1 MGRDS
6 GEDCEVEVGKAVGR
20 MLGGDCID
28 GECKILYHTPTL
40 MHRFGVEKAYK
51 RYKCISK

>member
-20 MLGGDCID
+20 MLGRR
-28 GECKILYHTPTL
+28 LY
-40 MHRFGVEKAYK
+40 RWRV
-51 RYKCISK
+51 